1 MEMESM
7 QERPWQPM
15 ATLQPKVFLP
25 HRKDKVK
32 ERVLFSGGI
41 LEAHSSALFTS
52 CPFSARAIVN
62 KGMDRQRTWDL
73 LPFQNLATACVSF
86 YCTLCGRTHSKD
98 VTTSHSLLGGMQ
110 RQGRLKDEAYI
121 LPGARE
127 YCNEYEQVFLVFLFT
142 IMIHSYS
149 RIHSSPPP
157 LGLIHGIV

>member
-1 MEMESM
+1 M
-7 QERPWQPM
+7 
-15 ATLQPKVFLP
+15 V
-25 HRKDKVK
+25 
-32 ERVLFSGGI
+32 
-41 LEAHSSALFTS
+41 ALH
-52 CPFSARAIVN
+52 
-62 KGMDRQRTWDL
+62 
-73 LPFQNLATACVSF
+73 
-86 YCTLCGRTHSKD
+86 THSKG